1 MTAVSSGIGKL
12 TFVMGSKKDNVDA
25 RLALIERKKREH
37 WMIRAPGRDSNEVMA
52 ALHTLQE

>member
-1 MTAVSSGIGKL
+1 
-12 TFVMGSKKDNVDA
+12 MGFKKDNVDA
-25 RLALIERKKREH
+25 RLALIERKKREY